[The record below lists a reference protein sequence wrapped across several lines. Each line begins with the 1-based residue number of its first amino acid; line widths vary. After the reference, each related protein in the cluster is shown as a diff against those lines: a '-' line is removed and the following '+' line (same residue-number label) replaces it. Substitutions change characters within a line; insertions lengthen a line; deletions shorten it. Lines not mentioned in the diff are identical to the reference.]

1 MEKPRQN
8 PIQNVEERGK
18 NGGSITY
25 MLTVGGMGYFVE
37 AHRDGTILL
46 QTSETGPVFNL
57 GNEEVPG
64 HPQLTYVV
72 IARAIRRYEQGEK
85 AQTAPASEQY
95 IGGVAAAAAAT
106 A

>member
-18 NGGSITY
+18 NDGSITY
-25 MLTVGGMGYFVE
+25 MLTVEGMGYFVE

-46 QTSETGPVFNL
+46 KTSETGPVFNL

-64 HPQLTYVV
+64 HPQLTHDV
-72 IARAIRRYEQGEK
+72 IAEAMSQHEQREK
-85 AQTAPASEQY
+85 AQTAPAEQY
-95 IGGVAAAAAAT
+95 IGGAAVAAAAA
-106 A
+106 